1 METSNCQISKL
12 NVVLKSGERS
22 GDAEVNLDLESS
34 FIHRHR
40 HRYRYIDIDID
51 IDIDIERDIKRDI
64 NGERDEWMDE

>member
-1 METSNCQISKL
+1 MEISNCQISKL

-34 FIHRHR
+34 FRHRHR
-40 HRYRYIDIDID
+40 HRYID

-64 NGERDEWMDE
+64 NGERNEWMDE